1 MFPQTSPVFF
11 PATSC
16 AIAAVLWGLLWYPL
30 RLLENNGVP
39 GLWATLLIYCIS
51 MLTVVVPCW
60 RLREAYLKQK
70 TSYILLA
77 LAAGWTNLG
86 FILAMLEGEV
96 VRVLL
101 LFYLSPVWAIMMAR
115 LMLAE
120 KIAMHGLLA
129 LVLALVGSVIMLW
142 HPDFFSTPPS
152 LADCYAITAGMAF
165 ALTNVTVRRIGEVHW
180 CLKLG
185 SAWLGVIA
193 ICLIVL
199 LFTQQPLP
207 ATSSEMT
214 VLILLLGFPFM
225 LIMTWTAQYGVTH
238 LPVQTSSVI
247 FLLEIVAGA
256 VSADWLTSEVLG
268 QGEYL
273 GGSLIVVA
281 GLVGVMNSKRV
292 DINTPYSP

>member
-1 MFPQTSPVFF
+1 MFPQTPPTLF
-11 PATSC
+11 PAVSC

-30 RLLENNGVP
+30 RILENNNVP
-39 GLWATLLIYCIS
+39 GLWATLLIYCVAI
-51 MLTVVVPCW
+51 LAVIVPCW

-70 TSYILLA
+70 ISYVVLA

-101 LFYLSPVWAIMMAR
+101 LFYLSPIWAIVMAR
-115 LMLAE
+115 LVLAE

-129 LVLALVGSVIMLW
+129 LFLALVGAVFMLW
-142 HPDFFSTPPS
+142 NPDFFSTPPS
-152 LADCYAITAGMAF
+152 LADSYAITAGMAF

-185 SAWLGVIA
+185 SAWVGVIV
-193 ICLIVL
+193 ICVIAL
-199 LFTQQPLP
+199 LFTQQSLP
-207 ATSSEMT
+207 MPGSDMT
-214 VLILLLGFPFM
+214 LLIVLLGFPFM

-256 VSADWLTSEVLG
+256 VSAAWLTNEVLG
-268 QGEYL
+268 RGEYL

-281 GLVGVMNSKRV
+281 GLVGVMHSKQV
-292 DINTPYSP
+292 DSNTTYSS